1 MENPVF
7 TVFYQKLSATIIYI
21 NKIIACE
28 VKMKQTNF
36 AATLQFQWLQEKRFK
51 NWFDKVVDTIEHV
64 K

>member
-28 VKMKQTNF
+28 VKMKQTNL
-36 AATLQFQWLQEKRFK
+36 AATLQFQCLQEKRFK